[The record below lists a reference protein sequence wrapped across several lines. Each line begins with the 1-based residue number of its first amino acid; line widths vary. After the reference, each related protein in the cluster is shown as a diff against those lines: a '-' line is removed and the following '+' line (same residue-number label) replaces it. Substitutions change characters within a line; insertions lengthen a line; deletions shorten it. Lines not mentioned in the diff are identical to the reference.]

1 VGEDRRRIV
10 VRGKQREIF
19 TQLLVI
25 VSNFHFNKR
34 AQETEKDFV
43 CTPADCYIS
52 LKYSS
57 TKFKG
62 DADDNDAGKLSANE
76 PSGVEESEGEYY
88 FDREYVYL
96 SFQAFAAVLLS
107 REIQEQWWPQVKRNF
122 EKASSIPLDVAD
134 FQEVLLEEEEI
145 SVAREK
151 NKEGVVDDDDDE
163 DDEDD
168 DEIEEEKKRLPK
180 RASKK
185 PSKKRA
191 ILSDEES
198 DQGEKESQAATVK
211 LSEVRKQKKKKN

>member
-1 VGEDRRRIV
+1 

-62 DADDNDAGKLSANE
+62 DTDDNDAGKSAANE

-122 EKASSIPLDVAD
+122 EKAASIPLDVTD
-134 FQEVLLEEEEI
+134 IQEVLLEEEEI
-145 SVAREK
+145 SIARER
-151 NKEGVVDDDDDE
+151 NKEGVDDDE
-163 DDEDD
+163 DDGDD
-168 DEIEEEKKRLPK
+168 DDDNEEEKKRLPK
-180 RASKK
+180 KAAKK

-191 ILSDEES
+191 IVSDEES
-198 DQGEKESQAATVK
+198 DEGEKESQAATVK